1 MPKSNGNK
9 FFLDAAV
16 ERAVRALI
24 RNQKYIGKII
34 TEDNSN
40 TEGLICIEEIPPKT
54 TSSIAEYIVR
64 LPIYTEMHCRVIFR
78 QIVDII
84 KLCHDNGLA
93 HRNLL
98 FTSLLV
104 DSRVRTYN
112 GFRNVF
118 KLKYCTRFLSHFIAF
133 YSLTTRATSSCAGS
147 STHKK

>member
-1 MPKSNGNK
+1 MQSQAPEVPKSNGNK

-104 DSRVRTYN
+104 DSRVRTHN
-112 GFRNVF
+112 SFRNVCIHVEVLHPISF
-118 KLKYCTRFLSHFIAF
+118 SLHCFL
-133 YSLTTRATSSCAGS
+133 
-147 STHKK
+147 